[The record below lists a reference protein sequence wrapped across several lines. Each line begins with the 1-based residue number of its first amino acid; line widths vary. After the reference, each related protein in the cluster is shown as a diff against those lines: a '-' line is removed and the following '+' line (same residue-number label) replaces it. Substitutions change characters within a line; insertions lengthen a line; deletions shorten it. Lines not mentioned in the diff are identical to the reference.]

1 MSDRYEPDDDVDEEV
16 LDRRANLTQV
26 ATDTIAIAKVGA
38 YVAPSGARVEIAPLV
53 DACVADTRVILDA
66 RALIEN
72 ARASAN
78 STAKGAA
85 KVEVTRE
92 KSGECARRLVKEG
105 ARRVALLN
113 FANGVRVGGGFLY
126 GARAQEEDLCRCSA
140 LYASL
145 SSKAAQ
151 GFYIE
156 NHCTG
161 SALVSDAMIVT
172 PLVPFFRDDTSPSL
186 ALLDEPFVTTV
197 ITAAAP
203 DLGWLHAQVD
213 SNLVKP
219 VEEVEL
225 AALFERRAR
234 AIVAAAHDDGA
245 DAVVLGAW
253 GCGAFGNDPDVV
265 ANAFKRA
272 LDDVGACM
280 ERVVFAVWSSSW
292 PSQNEATFRAVLLA
306 A

>member
-1 MSDRYEPDDDVDEEV
+1 MSDRYEPDDGVDADVSE
-16 LDRRANLTQV
+16 RRANFAQI
-26 ATDTIAIAKVGA
+26 AADTIALTKVGE
-38 YVAPSGARVEIAPLV
+38 YTAPSGARVQIAPLV
-53 DACVADTRVILDA
+53 DACVADTRMIRD
-66 RALIEN
+66 
-72 ARASAN
+72 ASAAIEKARSAARN
-78 STAKGAA
+78 AA
-85 KVEVTRE
+85 KNDTRVEVTSE
-92 KSGECARRLVKEG
+92 KTGECARRLVREG
-105 ARRVALLN
+105 AQRVALLN

-172 PLVPFFRDDTSPSL
+172 PRVPFFRDDQSATL
-186 ALLDEPFVTTV
+186 ALFDEPFVATV

-203 DLGWLHAQVD
+203 DLGWLHTQVD

-219 VEEVEL
+219 VSEEEL

-234 AIVAAAHDDGA
+234 AIIAAAHADGA
-245 DAVVLGAW
+245 DALVLGAW
-253 GCGAFGNDPDVV
+253 GCGAFGNEPDVV
-265 ANAFKRA
+265 AHAFARA

-280 ERVVFAVWSSSW
+280 ARVVFAVWPPKSA
-292 PSQNEATFRAVLLA
+292 NGATFRAVLA
-306 A
+306 ALT

>member
-1 MSDRYEPDDDVDEEV
+1 VSDRYEPDDDVDDEV
-16 LDRRANLTQV
+16 RERRVNLSQV
-26 ATDTIAIAKVGA
+26 AADTIAIAKVGE

-66 RALIEN
+66 APLVERA
-72 ARASAN
+72 R
-78 STAKGAA
+78 TAQRHATKI
-85 KVEVTRE
+85 EVTRE
-92 KSGECARRLVKEG
+92 KTGECARRLVREG

-140 LYASL
+140 LYTSL

-172 PLVPFFRDDTSPSL
+172 PLVPFFRDDTSPAL
-186 ALLDEPFVTTV
+186 APLEAPFTATV

-219 VEEVEL
+219 VEEAEL

-234 AIVAAAHDDGA
+234 AIIAAAHDDGA
-245 DAVVLGAW
+245 DALVLGAW

-265 ANAFKRA
+265 ANAFKVA
-272 LDDVGACM
+272 LADVGGCM
-280 ERVVFAVWSSSW
+280 ARVVFAVWSSSL
-292 PSQNEATFRAVLLA
+292 PSMNEATFRAVFA
-306 A
+306 RP